1 MSSTEAAHTAELM
14 LRADSQTLSSALHV
28 ALPDA
33 RREIQLLLTRALG
46 IDLAG
51 LLARPERIPEA
62 RTSPTYLEMFTR
74 RLRGEPIAY
83 ILGEREFYARVF
95 EVTPDVLIPRPETEL
110 LVDVVLEL
118 LPERTERRVLDL
130 GTGSGCIAITLAK
143 LRREIKVIA
152 TDASKAALA
161 VAARNL
167 ARYAAYNVEL
177 RAGSWFKPVVG
188 LRFDLIVSNPPYIA
202 DGDAH
207 LAQGDLRFEPKSA
220 LCAGPHGLTALEVII
235 AGASAHLKPR
245 GWLLVE
251 HGYDQ
256 AGPVTALMQAQ
267 SLSGV
272 ISRNDLAGI
281 ARVTAGH
288 LP

>member
-1 MSSTEAAHTAELM
+1 MISNEAAQTAELM
-14 LRADSQTLSSALHV
+14 LRADSQTLSSAQQL
-28 ALPDA
+28 ALPEA

-46 IDLAG
+46 INLAG
-51 LLARPERIPEA
+51 LLAHPERIPEA
-62 RTSPTYLEMFTR
+62 RTSPTYVEMFTR
-74 RLRGEPIAY
+74 RLRGEPMAY

-110 LVDVVLEL
+110 LVDAALEL

-177 RAGSWFKPVVG
+177 RAGSWFMPVMG

-220 LCAGPHGLTALEVII
+220 LCAGPDGLTALELII
-235 AGASAHLKPR
+235 AGASAHLRPH

-256 AGPVTALMQAQ
+256 AGAVAALMRAQ

-272 ISRNDLAGI
+272 ISRMDLAGI

>member
-1 MSSTEAAHTAELM
+1 MSSTEAAQTAELM
-14 LRADSQTLSSALHV
+14 LRADSQTLSSAQQL

-51 LLARPERIPEA
+51 LLAHPECIPEA
-62 RTSPTYLEMFTR
+62 RTSPRYLEMFTR
-74 RLRGEPIAY
+74 RLRGEPMAY

-110 LVDVVLEL
+110 LVDAALEF

-130 GTGSGCIAITLAK
+130 GTGSGCIAVTLAK

-177 RAGSWFKPVVG
+177 RAGSWFKPVMG

-202 DGDAH
+202 AGDAH

-220 LCAGPHGLTALEVII
+220 LCPGPDGLTALELII
-235 AGASAHLKPR
+235 AGASEHLKPR

-256 AGPVTALMQAQ
+256 AEAVAALMKAQA
-267 SLSGV
+267 LSGV
-272 ISRNDLAGI
+272 ISRTDIAGI